1 MKQGDIKISWKY
13 LSAEENPMSDKN
25 RLELR
30 FTDKNGYDKYSVIEN
45 VGLSDDINTDILLKA
60 LLN

>member
-1 MKQGDIKISWKY
+1 MKHGEIKISWKY
-13 LSAEENPMSDKN
+13 LSAEGNPMSDKN